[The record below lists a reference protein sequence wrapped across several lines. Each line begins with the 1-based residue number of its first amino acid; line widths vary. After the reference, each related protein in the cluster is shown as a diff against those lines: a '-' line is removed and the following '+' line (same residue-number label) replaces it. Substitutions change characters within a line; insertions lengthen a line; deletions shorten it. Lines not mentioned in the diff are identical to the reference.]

1 MNITV
6 KKLAELHKPAHNI
19 RRHSDKQ
26 ITEYIRS
33 IEMFGQV
40 KPLVVAEDGEI
51 IAGNGLYEALLR
63 MGRETCD
70 CYVMV
75 GLTDVQKKKL
85 MMADNKVYELGF
97 TDVDAIEELV
107 KELDGDVDVPG
118 WDADLLDMVLLN
130 RSTTRPCTRGC
141 CTEIPRCVSCA
152 SSGPPS
158 TTTTTPASRRSRTM
172 ENIDVFAPLASL
184 QWVDRNTIHANDY
197 NPNKVSEENLKLLVQ
212 SILTNGWTLPIVV
225 RPDGTIIDGF
235 HRWTVSGREPLLSLL
250 GGKVPV
256 VVVDH
261 HGDESA
267 DVYGTITH
275 NRARGTHLLDP
286 MKAIVKKL
294 MDEGKTVD
302 EIGKQLG
309 MKPEEI
315 FRLSGF
321 TKDEFLNMMTKD
333 HPTYSKAKVIR
344 SI

>member
-1 MNITV
+1 MKITV
-6 KKLAELHKPAHNI
+6 KKLSELHKPAHNI
-19 RRHSDKQ
+19 RRHSEKQ
-26 ITEYIRS
+26 LTEYIRS

-118 WDADLLDMVLLN
+118 
-130 RSTTRPCTRGC
+130 
-141 CTEIPRCVSCA
+141 
-152 SSGPPS
+152 
-158 TTTTTPASRRSRTM
+158 
-172 ENIDVFAPLASL
+172 
-184 QWVDRNTIHANDY
+184 
-197 NPNKVSEENLKLLVQ
+197 
-212 SILTNGWTLPIVV
+212 
-225 RPDGTIIDGF
+225 
-235 HRWTVSGREPLLSLL
+235 REPLLSLL

-275 NRARGTHLLDP
+275 NRARGTHLLEP

>member
-1 MNITV
+1 MTTDAPGDMIRMQNPNQA
-6 KKLAELHKPAHNI
+6 KRSHNDGVYYQ
-19 RRHSDKQ
+19 S
-26 ITEYIRS
+26 TFG
-33 IEMFGQV
+33 IEIV
-40 KPLVVAEDGEI
+40 
-51 IAGNGLYEALLR
+51 
-63 MGRETCD
+63 T
-70 CYVMV
+70 
-75 GLTDVQKKKL
+75 
-85 MMADNKVYELGF
+85 
-97 TDVDAIEELV
+97 
-107 KELDGDVDVPG
+107 
-118 WDADLLDMVLLN
+118 
-130 RSTTRPCTRGC
+130 
-141 CTEIPRCVSCA
+141 
-152 SSGPPS
+152 SSG
-158 TTTTTPASRRSRTM
+158 
-172 ENIDVFAPLASL
+172 
-184 QWVDRNTIHANDY
+184 Y
-197 NPNKVSEENLKLLVQ
+197 
-212 SILTNGWTLPIVV
+212 IVYA
-225 RPDGTIIDGF
+225 
-235 HRWTVSGREPLLSLL
+235 
-250 GGKVPV
+250 VPV

>member
-1 MNITV
+1 MKITV
-6 KKLAELHKPAHNI
+6 KKLSELHKPAHNI
-19 RRHSDKQ
+19 RRHSEKQ
-26 ITEYIRS
+26 LTEYIRS

-107 KELDGDVDVPG
+107 KE
-118 WDADLLDMVLLN
+118 
-130 RSTTRPCTRGC
+130 
-141 CTEIPRCVSCA
+141 
-152 SSGPPS
+152 
-158 TTTTTPASRRSRTM
+158 
-172 ENIDVFAPLASL
+172 
-184 QWVDRNTIHANDY
+184 
-197 NPNKVSEENLKLLVQ
+197 
-212 SILTNGWTLPIVV
+212 
-225 RPDGTIIDGF
+225 
-235 HRWTVSGREPLLSLL
+235 PLLSLL

-275 NRARGTHLLDP
+275 NRARGTHLLEP

-294 MDEGKTVD
+294 IDEGKTVE

-321 TKDEFLNMMTKD
+321 TKDEFLNMMTKGHD
-333 HPTYSKAKVIR
+333 TYSKAQVIR
-344 SI
+344 SV